1 MTDQIAKT
9 DLRDNMSAAAIQPES
24 SRSEPPTL
32 SIAELDQDPHGVF
45 RRYRPVTPLIRREDG
60 SYIVICAS
68 DVERLSSDP
77 RVGKQGAK
85 FAELR
90 GFSSG
95 PLFNVFRDSMLQAN
109 GAEHRKRRA
118 PMSRTFAFR
127 IVTDLRPRIR
137 SIAEEL
143 IESCYADGE
152 MNFLDRYAALIPART
167 ISHILGIPEADIPK
181 FTNWVY
187 RASRAVSFSF
197 APEEQPEF
205 TDATGR
211 LTDYV
216 AGLLA
221 DRRASPRD
229 DFLTSYTKATDA
241 AGELSP
247 EEILAQVVTVIIGG
261 SDTTRAAM
269 AIQVALLLQ
278 HRDQW
283 EAVCQD
289 ATLVPGAVLEAL
301 RFEPSV
307 AGFTRITLEDI
318 EIGGFLVPACRLLSG
333 STMSAMRDPAIYA
346 EPDSFNIRRTDH
358 PRWHPVFGGGAHRCL
373 GEALAKAEL
382 EEGLSTLAAR
392 IPQLELAGEPPKM
405 QEHSGIRPISGMRVA
420 WPVRVG

>member
-1 MTDQIAKT
+1 
-9 DLRDNMSAAAIQPES
+9 
-24 SRSEPPTL
+24 
-32 SIAELDQDPHGVF
+32 
-45 RRYRPVTPLIRREDG
+45 
-60 SYIVICAS
+60 
-68 DVERLSSDP
+68 
-77 RVGKQGAK
+77 
-85 FAELR
+85 
-90 GFSSG
+90 
-95 PLFNVFRDSMLQAN
+95 
-109 GAEHRKRRA
+109 
-118 PMSRTFAFR
+118 
-127 IVTDLRPRIR
+127 
-137 SIAEEL
+137 
-143 IESCYADGE
+143 
-152 MNFLDRYAALIPART
+152 
-167 ISHILGIPEADIPK
+167 
-181 FTNWVY
+181 
-187 RASRAVSFSF
+187 
-197 APEEQPEF
+197 
-205 TDATGR
+205 
-211 LTDYV
+211 
-216 AGLLA
+216 
-221 DRRASPRD
+221 
-229 DFLTSYTKATDA
+229 
-241 AGELSP
+241 
-247 EEILAQVVTVIIGG
+247 
-261 SDTTRAAM
+261 M

-289 ATLVPGAVLEAL
+289 ATLVAGAVLEAL